1 MGESELGV
9 ILHLCQLLSTCGFRF
24 FLTDEEQQGLLGLEI
39 SLFFQLMKI
48 KGACQKCLPLPTTGT
63 VTLYN
68 RPQTFHVHT
77 SRQLRQMVLVWSRAG
92 EEGTQKTA

>member
-24 FLTDEEQQGLLGLEI
+24 FLIDEEQQGLLGLEI

-48 KGACQKCLPLPTTGT
+48 KGACQKCLPLP
-63 VTLYN
+63 YN
-68 RPQTFHVHT
+68 RNSNIVQ
-77 SRQLRQMVLVWSRAG
+77 
-92 EEGTQKTA
+92 